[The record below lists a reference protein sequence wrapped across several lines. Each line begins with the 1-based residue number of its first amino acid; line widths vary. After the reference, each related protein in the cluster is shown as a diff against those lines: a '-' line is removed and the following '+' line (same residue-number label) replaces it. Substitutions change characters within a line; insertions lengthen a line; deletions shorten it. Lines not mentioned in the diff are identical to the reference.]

1 MRLKFLSDLVFIFVV
16 LVGLAKCQKMKD
28 FSYAEV
34 MVE

>member
-1 MRLKFLSDLVFIFVV
+1 MRLKFLSTLLFIFVV
-16 LVGLAKCQKMKD
+16 LVGLTKCQKMKD